1 MCVCRHISVIL
12 GCVTD
17 QQSWGEEAVAI
28 HVRHLI
34 AFSYWNVVADL
45 PLRAAY
51 DFLGH
56 ATAKITKAQLMEYR
70 TIQEL
75 ITKST
80 VPFEVDVEA
89 PTSRMG
95 LSTCSMRQAKH
106 DLQAPFNKLCNTLF
120 KKITSANTLSALKT
134 NNDTGMTGLRSL
146 ISQFADAAATSGDST
161 KRIKAA
167 GESTGKRKKFHA
179 GDKSTGVAKKHKSR
193 NKDKHL
199 TSKK

>member
-1 MCVCRHISVIL
+1 MCRHISVIRR
-12 GCVTD
+12 CITD

-28 HVRHLI
+28 HVRNLI
-34 AFSYWNVVADL
+34 AFSYWNVVEDL

-56 ATAKITKAQLMEYR
+56 ATAKVTKEQLMEYR

-80 VPFEVDVEA
+80 VPFQVDVVA

-95 LSTCSMRQAKH
+95 LNTCSMRQAKH

-120 KKITSANTLSALKT
+120 KTITSANTLSALQT
-134 NNDTGMTGLRSL
+134 NNDTGMSGLRSL
-146 ISQFADAAATSGDST
+146 ISQFPDAAVTSGDST

-167 GESTGKRKKFHA
+167 GEGKGRRKKFRA
-179 GDKSTGVAKKHKSR
+179 LGDKSTGVAKKHTE
-193 NKDKHL
+193 KH
-199 TSKK
+199 SKTGIKGNI